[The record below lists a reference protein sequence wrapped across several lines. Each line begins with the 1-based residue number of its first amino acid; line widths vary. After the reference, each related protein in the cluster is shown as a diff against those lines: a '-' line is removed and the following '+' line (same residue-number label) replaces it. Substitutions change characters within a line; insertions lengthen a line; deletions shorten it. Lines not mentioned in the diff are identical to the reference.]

1 MESEL
6 AALLISGALFATVA
20 VSLLSTKVS
29 NSLIALFY
37 ASVVLGVAFTVYGDG
52 LLGLLTMI
60 TFAGAISVL
69 LLSVVLITGESKLGL
84 GARKMA
90 LWAVPVAAL
99 IGGVSILAV
108 FSGQAGGLASTD
120 SSLGVLNFLWTLRPW
135 DLLILMVVFAG
146 GMVAI
151 VSLLGGEEQVGR

>member
-6 AALLISGALFATVA
+6 VALLLSGALLATVA
-20 VSLLSTKVS
+20 VALLSTKVS

-37 ASVVLGVAFTVYGDG
+37 TSMVLGVTFTVYGNG

-69 LLSVVLITGESKLGL
+69 LLSVVLITGESNLNL
-84 GARKMA
+84 GAHRLA
-90 LWAVPVAAL
+90 LWAVPLAGA
-99 IGGVSILAV
+99 IGGVSLLAV
-108 FSGQAGGLASTD
+108 FGGQAGGLTASD
-120 SSLGVLNFLWTLRPW
+120 SSSAVLSFLWTLRPW

-146 GMVAI
+146 AMVAI
-151 VSLLGGEEQVGR
+151 ISLLGGED